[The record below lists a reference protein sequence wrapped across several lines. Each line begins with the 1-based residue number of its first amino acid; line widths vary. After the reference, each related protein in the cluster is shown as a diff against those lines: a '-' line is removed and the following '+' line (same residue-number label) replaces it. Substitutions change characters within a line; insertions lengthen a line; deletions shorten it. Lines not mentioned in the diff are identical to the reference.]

1 MTSEEFNTLTKAQ
14 LKRCEDV
21 LCIKADE
28 YATDD
33 RLHNFKQAALLQE
46 VTSATALKGMMCKH
60 TISVY
65 DMIKGLEEG
74 KEYPLALWNEKI
86 TDSMNYLLLLWAIVN
101 EDKETECGIQP
112 TPIEN

>member
-1 MTSEEFNTLTKAQ
+1 MNTVDFNELTKAQ

-46 VTSATALKGMMCKH
+46 TTPAAALGGMMCKH

-65 DMIKGLEEG
+65 DMIKGVEEG
-74 KEYPLALWNEKI
+74 KVYPLSLWNEKI

-101 EDKETECGIQP
+101 EDKAMQYSGEPMPTE
-112 TPIEN
+112 N

>member
-1 MTSEEFNTLTKAQ
+1 MTSEEFNALTKAQ

-21 LCIKADE
+21 LCTKADE

-46 VTSATALKGMMCKH
+46 VTPATALKGMMCKH

-65 DMIKGLEEG
+65 DMIKGVEEG

-101 EDKETECGIQP
+101 EDKCTQ
-112 TPIEN
+112 

>member
-1 MTSEEFNTLTKAQ
+1 MTSEEFNALTKAQ

-21 LCIKADE
+21 LCTKADE

-46 VTSATALKGMMCKH
+46 VTPATALKGMMCKH

-65 DMIKGLEEG
+65 DMIKGVEEG
-74 KEYPLALWNEKI
+74 KEYPLSLWNEKI

-101 EDKETECGIQP
+101 EDKCPQ
-112 TPIEN
+112 